1 MGFKFAMNSF
11 MSNGGARDLIYL
23 CANQEVPAYLAE
35 LRGARWHW
43 ARDPEQ
49 LKQILK
55 MRHGEVCVIVRTEK
69 LTERV
74 VQAFLTWTKVKPKL
88 SFIFIAQAIENTVYQ
103 LTLNSSAVLVV
114 RESEGRTITNLVSRC
129 LNGLSLKSRRQERIP
144 VDSPVMLK
152 KFNADPQSPIGS
164 GMQFL
169 REGEMKDFS
178 QGGALIKVK
187 DGMVSSKDF
196 VSLMYQD
203 ANGKWVS
210 IESQVRWVSTSP
222 LGQVIGVQF
231 LATGT

>member
-1 MGFKFAMNSF
+1 M
-11 MSNGGARDLIYL
+11 
-23 CANQEVPAYLAE
+23 PAYLTD
-35 LRGARWHW
+35 LRGVRWNF
-43 ARDPEQ
+43 AQDPEE

-55 MRHGEVCVIVRTEK
+55 LRHGEVCVVIRTKE
-69 LTERV
+69 LNERV
-74 VQAFLTWTKVKPKL
+74 VKAFLSWTKIKTKL
-88 SFIFIAQAIENTVYQ
+88 SFIFIAQTIENAVYQ
-103 LTLNSSAVLVV
+103 LTLNSPAALVV
-114 RESEGRTITNLVSRC
+114 RESDGRAIPFLIARC
-129 LNGLSLKSRRQERIP
+129 LNGLRLKSRRQERIP

-152 KFNADPQSPIGS
+152 KFSTDPYSPTGA

-210 IESQVRWVSTSP
+210 IESQVRWVATSP

-231 LATGT
+231 LATAS

>member
-1 MGFKFAMNSF
+1 
-11 MSNGGARDLIYL
+11 MSNGGSHDLIYL
-23 CANQEVPAYLAE
+23 CSKQELPSYLAE
-35 LRGARWHW
+35 LHGVRWNW
-43 ARDPEQ
+43 AQDPEQ

-55 MRHGEVCVIVRTEK
+55 MRHGEVCVVVRTEK

-74 VQAFLTWTKVKPKL
+74 VQAFLSWTKVKPKL
-88 SFIFIAQAIENTVYQ
+88 SFIFIAQVIENTVYQ

-114 RESEGRTITNLVSRC
+114 RESDSRSVPFLISRC
-129 LNGLSLKSRRQERIP
+129 LNGLRLKSRRQERIP

-152 KFNADPQSPIGS
+152 KFSSDPFSPTGV

-222 LGQVIGVQF
+222 LGQVIGIQF